1 MTAGRNTAAYRARQ
15 PIASERTSERSFM
28 TPANDVKIKCPTC
41 FRRAS
46 PQLRAVASGLLAVCP
61 YCLSPYLP
69 ERRGQG
75 AFRRGTDA
83 AAPMDASKLEARPH
97 AARGKD

>member
-1 MTAGRNTAAYRARQ
+1 MT
-15 PIASERTSERSFM
+15 S
-28 TPANDVKIKCPTC
+28 ANDVKIQCPTC
-41 FRRAS
+41 YRRAS

-75 AFRRGTDA
+75 AFRPGADGAVPIDA
-83 AAPMDASKLEARPH
+83 REREARRH